1 MVYRYT
7 RKKEKKV
14 TSDNAVRDQ
23 KPTMIGKI
31 FLVIPIE
38 GMNKIAK
45 TQEKVQLMSSTS

>member
-7 RKKEKKV
+7 RKKDKKV
-14 TSDNAVRDQ
+14 TSDNAVRDH

-45 TQEKVQLMSSTS
+45 QEKVQLMSSTS